1 MLVHDSKLKIHD
13 MTLNIG
19 AGGRRRTHS
28 HTDIKKS
35 ARKINM
41 HRLRFIIFF
50 VAMVAAVFATV
61 TFSSPIKQL
70 KSDEKWYL
78 IFIIDLKK
86 HHTHELWTITDRFT
100 DINFQQENI
109 LSLSLSA
116 SWWRLRLRTY
126 TSRRQSSSHYSINR
140 SKSKR
145 QKGKQKKCN
154 VEWELTERMKGLT
167 EAARGRERE

>member
-1 MLVHDSKLKIHD
+1 MQMLVHDSKLKIHD

-61 TFSSPIKQL
+61 TFSSPIKKL

-109 LSLSLSA
+109 LSLSLGLLMA
-116 SWWRLRLRTY
+116 P
-126 TSRRQSSSHYSINR
+126 SSTHIH
-140 SKSKR
+140 
-145 QKGKQKKCN
+145 QPPPEQQPLLDKQI
-154 VEWELTERMKGLT
+154 EI
-167 EAARGRERE
+167 